1 MNKILLSLSTC
12 LFLLQ
17 GAFAGMA
24 GPRSSPVVLAT
35 SPGYLPNGYHIQL
48 TLKPYKE
55 GKVYLGYY
63 YGKIRALA
71 DSAMLDGNGVATFSG
86 KEKLPGGVYFIVSPR
101 KAILFELLIDTQ
113 QNFLVAADTANLP
126 GSVAFT
132 GSPDNA
138 VFQSYTNF
146 TNTKGSEIVASQKEL
161 TKAHGKADS
170 ARLLEKIKK
179 ANAEIQTYREGLAV
193 KYPNSLL
200 TTLFHTLKE
209 PIVPPAPPQSDGK
222 KDSLFA
228 YHYFKAHYWD
238 SISYCNPGSA
248 NRYSSF

>member
-1 MNKILLSLSTC
+1 MSKILLSLTTC
-12 LFLLQ
+12 LFLLRAYPQ
-17 GAFAGMA
+17 
-24 GPRSSPVVLAT
+24 
-35 SPGYLPNGYHIQL
+35 NGYHIQL

-113 QNFLVAADTANLP
+113 QNFGVAADTVNLP

-132 GSPDNA
+132 GSPDNT

-161 TKAHGKADS
+161 AKAHGKADS
-170 ARLLEKIKK
+170 VRLQEKIRK
-179 ANAEIQTYREGLAV
+179 ANAEIQSYREALSV

-209 PIVPPAPPQSDGK
+209 P
-222 KDSLFA
+222 
-228 YHYFKAHYWD
+228 
-238 SISYCNPGSA
+238 
-248 NRYSSF
+248 